1 MEGKNSKCFTFL
13 LYIKFLYIKFLLYK
27 IFKKYIYFICISRVG
42 RNNNK
47 HEMLESSQGLESGRK
62 HRDETYHTVQCFKT
76 TIENCRK
83 LEDKA
88 VALTRKK
95 EWKGLKKDSPE
106 KCLLNKVSKV
116 K

>member
-1 MEGKNSKCFTFL
+1 MEGN
-13 LYIKFLYIKFLLYK
+13 IEM
-27 IFKKYIYFICISRVG
+27 
-42 RNNNK
+42 K
-47 HEMLESSQGLESGRK
+47 HI
-62 HRDETYHTVQCFKT
+62 VQCFKT

-116 K
+116 KWC